1 MGRCVPAGSVVSSVT
16 VDYPGV
22 SNGSLASRVALG
34 DLKQLS
40 VPLAKATLIA
50 NRQASRLN
58 IGEVFKFTW
67 PELGIAQLVMR
78 VVRVSYGTLTD
89 GRVRLECVED
99 IFGMPAASDVAPTPT
114 AWVSPLTV
122 VGHDWDVSIEQT
134 DGTGRSIPWS
144 IRKLGT

>member
-1 MGRCVPAGSVVSSVT
+1 MRYRDRSTDKDGAITVHDLAALELAGGVVSSVT

-50 NRQASRLN
+50 NRQASNLN
-58 IGEVFKFTW
+58 IGEVFKLTW

-78 VVRVSYGTLTD
+78 VVRVSYGTLT
-89 GRVRLECVED
+89 GRVRIECVED
-99 IFGMPAASDVAPTPT
+99 IFGLPSASYISRHRPH
-114 AWVSPLTV
+114 
-122 VGHDWDVSIEQT
+122 GF
-134 DGTGRSIPWS
+134 R
-144 IRKLGT
+144 R